1 MMEFTASAFADL
13 IPRTFLLAVD
23 MGSRMRKTDY
33 FGDFMQ
39 GLLFCNDRHT
49 AAPANSVSRYARPG
63 L

>member
-1 MMEFTASAFADL
+1 
-13 IPRTFLLAVD
+13 
-23 MGSRMRKTDY
+23 MRKTDY
-33 FGDFMQ
+33 LGDFMQ